1 MIIIFCFEIYRSVVG
16 FGIIVVHPPGW
27 SGNSA
32 AAHVDF
38 DTSNLALIQGNL

>member
-16 FGIIVVHPPGW
+16 FGIIVRIPLRT
-27 SGNSA
+27 

-38 DTSNLALIQGNL
+38 DTFNLALIQGSL